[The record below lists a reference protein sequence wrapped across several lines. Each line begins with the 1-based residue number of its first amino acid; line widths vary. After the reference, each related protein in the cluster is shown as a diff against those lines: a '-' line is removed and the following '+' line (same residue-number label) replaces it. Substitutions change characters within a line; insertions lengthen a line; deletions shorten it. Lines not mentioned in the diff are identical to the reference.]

1 MDFQKPSLHKINGQ
15 ITAKEVRLI
24 GAAGEQIGILSLS
37 EALKRAEESEL
48 DLVEISPTAQ
58 PPVCKIMDYRKFLFE
73 KKKKEKEARKKQKV
87 SQLKEI
93 KLSAKISDHD
103 LQHKREHIIKFL
115 ADGDKVKI
123 SMRFRG
129 RERMYADKGI
139 ELMKNFYNTL
149 SEYADIEQDVKLD
162 GANVS
167 MCIIPKK
174 QQQKK

>member
-103 LQHKREHIIKFL
+103 LQHKREHIIK
-115 ADGDKVKI
+115 
-123 SMRFRG
+123 
-129 RERMYADKGI
+129 
-139 ELMKNFYNTL
+139 
-149 SEYADIEQDVKLD
+149 
-162 GANVS
+162 
-167 MCIIPKK
+167 
-174 QQQKK
+174 